1 MVVALV
7 EVRLSLVGGG
17 RSRVVRSLV
26 DRLRARH
33 QMSAAQIPTRHEDGR
48 VARIGFSWV
57 GSDAR
62 AADRAV
68 DEALQTIHTADVVVV
83 GIDREIIHWSLVD

>member
-7 EVRLSLVGGG
+7 EVRLSLIGGG

-26 DRLRARH
+26 DRIRSRH
-33 QMSAAQIPTRHEDGR
+33 QMSVAQITSKQDDGR
-48 VARIGFSWV
+48 MTRLGFSWV
-57 GSDAR
+57 GSDSR

-68 DEALQTIHTADVVVV
+68 DEALQTIEAADVIVV
-83 GIDREIIHWSLVD
+83 GVDREIIHWSLID